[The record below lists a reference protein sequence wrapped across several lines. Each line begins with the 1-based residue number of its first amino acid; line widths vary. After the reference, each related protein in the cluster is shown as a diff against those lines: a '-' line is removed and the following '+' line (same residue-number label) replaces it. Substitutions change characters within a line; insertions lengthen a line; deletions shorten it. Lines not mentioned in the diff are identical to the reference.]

1 MLLIIKEIKYLLLP
15 PAVNLLLLL
24 SGLLLLRRAPKT
36 ARACLALGVLSL
48 YLLSIPPVSR
58 PLLSGLEDIPPLP
71 ATLTHRGEQAIVI
84 LGGGRYAEA
93 PEYGGDTVGSGTLA
107 RLRYGAFIAGQSGLP
122 VLVSGG
128 RLRREE
134 ALSEA
139 ELMQQVLAQSF
150 NTKTTW
156 KDTRS
161 RNTAENALY
170 SAKILRRAQIRHVY
184 LITHARH
191 MRRAV
196 LMFEQMGIEV
206 TPAPTAYLHPT
217 MRATLAG
224 QFIPKSATLSASS
237 SALHEYLGLLRY
249 RLRHGRQP

>member
-58 PLLSGLEDIPPLP
+58 LLLSGLEDIPPLP

-107 RLRYGAFIAGQSGLP
+107 RLRYGAFIARQSGLP

-128 RLRREE
+128 RLREE

-150 NTKTTW
+150 NTQTTW

-170 SAKILRRAQIRHVY
+170 SAEILRRAQIRHVY

-224 QFIPKSATLSASS
+224 QFIPKSAALSASS
-237 SALHEYLGLLRY
+237 LALHEYLGLLWY
-249 RLRHGRQP
+249 RLRYGRQS